1 MHLIFGAAIIAAFIS
16 GFAPPADLPENQVSL
31 YSMTNMAPR
40 FRYEVTPHNVLAY
53 KHVIA
58 QEYDYSCG
66 SAALAT
72 LLNYSLGESLS
83 EKQVIQG
90 MMKHGD
96 KEQIKRLRAFSLLDM
111 KRLCNV
117 LGYEAAGYKAEMEDL
132 KNPDY
137 WPCIVP
143 IEIYGYRH
151 FVVLK
156 GIHDGHV
163 FMADPFR
170 GNVSQTLHHFKE
182 SWYESVLF
190 LVQEAADMPKAKN
203 FLALSKDDLRYIRED
218 TTWDIIKDAG
228 VPFEF
233 PVELRRREVKGEYQ
247 IYQP

>member
-1 MHLIFGAAIIAAFIS
+1 MSHI
-16 GFAPPADLPENQVSL
+16 
-31 YSMTNMAPR
+31 APR
-40 FRYEVTPHNVLAY
+40 FRFEVTPHEKLRFEN
-53 KHVIA
+53 VIA

-117 LGYEAAGYKAEMEDL
+117 LGYEAAGYRAEMEDL
-132 KNPDY
+132 ENPDY

-143 IEIYGYRH
+143 IEVFGYRH

-156 GIHDGHV
+156 GIHDGHA

-182 SWYESVLF
+182 SWYENVIF
-190 LVQEAADMPKAKN
+190 LVQEAADMPRHKN
-203 FLALSKDDLRYIRED
+203 FLALSRDDLRYIRED